1 MRLRKIGGGT
11 ALHIIRKEAR
21 HSKLVSVIS
30 ERRSEA

>member
-11 ALHIIRKEAR
+11 SHIIRKEAR
-21 HSKLVSVIS
+21 HSKLVSETS